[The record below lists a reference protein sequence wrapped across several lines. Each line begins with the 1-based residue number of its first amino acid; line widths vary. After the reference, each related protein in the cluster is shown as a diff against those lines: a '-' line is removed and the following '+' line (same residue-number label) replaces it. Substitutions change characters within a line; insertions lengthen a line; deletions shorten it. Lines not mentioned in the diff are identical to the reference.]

1 MKARLE
7 TGRIRFRVIFLLLVQ
22 TVCMAALPNGT
33 AVVEQITG
41 TVICT
46 ELSGQETSSE
56 KQEPQSGI
64 RQRRN
69 LTDTPD
75 TAAVQN
81 TVCSQT
87 ALPCRRTPVRNKVR
101 MDN

>member
-22 TVCMAALPNGT
+22 TVCLAALPNGT
-33 AVVEQITG
+33 AVVQQITG

-46 ELSGQETSSE
+46 ELSGQETGSV
-56 KQEPQSGI
+56 KQDPQSGI
-64 RQRRN
+64 RQMRKSAVM
-69 LTDTPD
+69 PE

-81 TVCSQT
+81 TACSQT